1 MNMTEPVT
9 CSTARVGD
17 AAMLVMATSAQAP
30 ARRQALWMVRV
41 FIWSPDCDPAAK
53 AQFRLVDVTS
63 GSGAVALQLGATK
76 IASKLK

>member
-1 MNMTEPVT
+1 
-9 CSTARVGD
+9 
-17 AAMLVMATSAQAP
+17 MATSAQAP

-63 GSGAVALQLGATK
+63 GSRNGCTGATK